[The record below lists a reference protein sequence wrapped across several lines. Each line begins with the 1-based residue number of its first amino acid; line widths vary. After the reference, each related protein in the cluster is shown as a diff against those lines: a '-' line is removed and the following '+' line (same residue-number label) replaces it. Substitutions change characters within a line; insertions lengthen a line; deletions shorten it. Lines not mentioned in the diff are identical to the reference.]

1 MILYLNN
8 FPQNK
13 HMLDLSLKKVK
24 QETTAPRDNFIS
36 QNTVAW

>member
-13 HMLDLSLKKVK
+13 HMLNLGLKKVK
-24 QETTAPRDNFIS
+24 QETTAPQTILFHRIP
-36 QNTVAW
+36 